1 MANKSRKNQNLSD
14 NVRLDRRTL
23 WTLNAVP
30 KKSVY
35 GESLRRHRGAE
46 WRRWDPFRSK
56 LGAGIVRAKRE
67 RDSLLPQ
74 PGTTVLYLGAAH
86 GTTVS
91 HLHDHLCGKENV
103 LGGRLIALDFSPRC
117 VRDLNHLAELR
128 PGLIPVL
135 GDARE
140 HGKWGHLI
148 PRKID
153 WIFQDVAQAEQVNIF
168 ISACNRFLSKGGTA
182 ILSLK
187 AASER
192 RSQRTDE
199 EIFDDVEEILST
211 NGLQIIERINLVG
224 LEQQHTLFHCKNF
237 QK

>member
-1 MANKSRKNQNLSD
+1 MAKKSKRNPNLSD

-30 KKSVY
+30 KNSVY
-35 GESLRRHRGAE
+35 GESLRRYRGAE

-56 LGAGIVRAKRE
+56 LGAGIVRSKKGGH
-67 RDSLLPQ
+67 SLLPE

-91 HLHDHLCGKENV
+91 HIHDHLCGVDNLLK
-103 LGGRLIALDFSPRC
+103 GRLVALDLSPRC

-148 PRKID
+148 PRRID
-153 WIFQDVAQAEQVNIF
+153 WLFQDVAQAEQVNIF
-168 ISACNRFLSKGGTA
+168 ISACKRFLNDGGTG

-199 EIFDDVEEILST
+199 EIFDSVANILVDS
-211 NGLQIIERINLVG
+211 GLEVKETINLSG
-224 LEQQHTLFHCKNF
+224 LEQQHVLYLCKYG
-237 QK
+237 